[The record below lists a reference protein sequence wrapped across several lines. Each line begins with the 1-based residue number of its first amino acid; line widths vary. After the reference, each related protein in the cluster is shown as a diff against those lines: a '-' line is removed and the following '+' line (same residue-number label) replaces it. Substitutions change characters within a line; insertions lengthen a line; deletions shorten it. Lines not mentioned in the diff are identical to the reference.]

1 MAHVFGQRHKKQ
13 NKAWHL
19 TKLILSFYYQ
29 KSKKQKTKKQNKT
42 YQKKKQ
48 NKRRR
53 KKGKKKTK
61 KQRRKRKGLRPPV
74 SCDGNSGYLVSI
86 STSIFGLSF
95 FFFFLTNRFPFSG
108 RNTPIF
114 CQYDPNQ
121 PGSARIC
128 QGEKKKKPQ
137 TRHRHT
143 GSCVGLRC
151 GTLPTAS
158 VLPRWD
164 SGWRPTGCITYHSKK
179 KKKKVCG
186 CVQCVYSFQVTMKLS
201 TRTPTSKWALT
212 FSPSFVFFSNEI
224 SINKSI

>member
-29 KSKKQKTKKQNKT
+29 KNKKQKTKKQNKT

-95 FFFFLTNRFPFSG
+95 FFFFLLPTDFLFPAE
-108 RNTPIF
+108 TH
-114 CQYDPNQ
+114 QY
-121 PGSARIC
+121 SANMIQISPVQR
-128 QGEKKKKPQ
+128 ESVKERKKKNLRRGTD
-137 TRHRHT
+137 TRAA
-143 GSCVGLRC
+143 
-151 GTLPTAS
+151 AS
-158 VLPRWD
+158 D
-164 SGWRPTGCITYHSKK
+164 SGAAPSQPR
-179 KKKKVCG
+179 
-186 CVQCVYSFQVTMKLS
+186 QCFLGETLVEDPL
-201 TRTPTSKWALT
+201 AA
-212 FSPSFVFFSNEI
+212 
-224 SINKSI
+224 

>member
-1 MAHVFGQRHKKQ
+1 MAHVFCRRHKKQ

-29 KSKKQKTKKQNKT
+29 KNKKQKKKNKT
-42 YQKKKQ
+42 YQKNKQ

-53 KKGKKKTK
+53 KKRKKKTK
-61 KQRRKRKGLRPPV
+61 KQRRRRKGLRPPV

-121 PGSARIC
+121 PGSARI
-128 QGEKKKKPQ
+128 
-137 TRHRHT
+137 
-143 GSCVGLRC
+143 
-151 GTLPTAS
+151 
-158 VLPRWD
+158 W
-164 SGWRPTGCITYHSKK
+164 KK
-179 KKKKVCG
+179 KKKKTLRHG
-186 CVQCVYSFQVTMKLS
+186 TDAQASASDFGAAPSQPRQCFLGETVVEDPL
-201 TRTPTSKWALT
+201 AA
-212 FSPSFVFFSNEI
+212 
-224 SINKSI
+224 